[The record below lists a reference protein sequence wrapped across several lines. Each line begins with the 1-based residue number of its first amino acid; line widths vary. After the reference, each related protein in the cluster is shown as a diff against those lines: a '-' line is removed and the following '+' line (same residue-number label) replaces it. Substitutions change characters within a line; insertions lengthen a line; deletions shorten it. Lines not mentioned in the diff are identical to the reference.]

1 VTPNEHN
8 RGPRL
13 LLTGTFKPFAVDN
26 LYSRKESIPELF
38 HNQLTHFQGIYSPRK
53 HYPTY
58 GLHLI
63 AANTPVDATVLDW
76 PTFPRFL
83 RELDRGYD
91 YVGIG
96 SIVPNFQ
103 KVKRMTEA
111 VRLRSPRTKIVV
123 GGFCATIPRLKELVD
138 ADYVCAGEGIGFMR
152 ELLGFPPEFD
162 FVHPDVGDVSVQV
175 LGLPTRSFLPS
186 IVTSLG
192 CNRGCDFCSPTHF
205 FGRRHVTL
213 IHRGQQIFNEM
224 RRLEKKFGATAFGL
238 VGDDNFLANPTRARE
253 LRDCLLRS
261 GKPYAFGTFG
271 SADAIAK
278 FEPRELA
285 EMGIDSIWIGRESRF
300 RPYPKNE
307 GTDLKALIAALGEW
321 GIRVI
326 LSSILLLDEHTP
338 DNIWDDIDEHVAC
351 RPTFSQFSH
360 LSPAPGTPLWEQ
372 MERDGRL
379 LTAIPYEE
387 CHAFKQPWF
396 VHPGFSLAEA
406 ERIQQDA
413 YRRDF
418 YALGPSLA
426 RLIVTTV
433 RGAQNFR
440 KSGSPPLLARARQL
454 ERRLWFY
461 KSAMYDMELLADDP
475 GLRGVVRELREAME
489 SMVGRVTSFEKTVA
503 AGAFVAGS
511 ARRACNRA
519 FGDVLQPRTTVTH
532 YPADWKPAP

>member
-1 VTPNEHN
+1 M
-8 RGPRL
+8 RL
-13 LLTGTFKPFAVDN
+13 LLTGPFKPFAVDD

-63 AANTPVDATVLDW
+63 AANTPVEAVVLDW

-111 VRLRSPRTKIVV
+111 VRLRSPRTKIIV
-123 GGFCATIPRLKELVD
+123 GGFCATIPNIAELVG
-138 ADYVCAGEGIGFMR
+138 ADYVCVGEGISFMR

-175 LGLPTRSFLPS
+175 LGIPMRSYLPS

-205 FGRRHVTL
+205 FGRKHLTL
-213 IHRGQQIFNEM
+213 MRTGRQIFDEM
-224 RRLEKKFGATAFGL
+224 QRLEKKFRATAFGL
-238 VGDDNFLANPTRARE
+238 VGDDNFLANPGRARE
-253 LRDCLLRS
+253 LRDCLMAS

-285 EMGIDSIWIGRESRF
+285 EMGIDSIWIGRESKF

-307 GTDLKALIAALGEW
+307 GADLKALITALGEW

-338 DNIWDDIDEHVAC
+338 DNVWEDIDEHIEC

-360 LSPAPGTPLWEQ
+360 LSPAPGTPLWEG
-372 MERDGRL
+372 MKREGRML
-379 LTAIPYEE
+379 EAIPYEE

-396 VHPGFSLAEA
+396 VHPRFSLLEA
-406 ERIQQDA
+406 ERLQRDA
-413 YRRDF
+413 YLRDF
-418 YALGPSLA
+418 YTLGPSLA
-426 RLIVTTV
+426 RLIVTTA
-433 RGAQNFR
+433 RGAKNFAR
-440 KSGSPPLLARARQL
+440 TDAPPLRARARQF
-454 ERRLWFY
+454 ERRRWFY
-461 KSAMYDMELLADDP
+461 KSAMYDMELLAEDP
-475 GLRGVVRELREAME
+475 GLRGVIRELREEME
-489 SMVGRVTSFEKTVA
+489 AIIGPVNGFEKIVA
-503 AGAFVAGS
+503 AGAFTVGS
-511 ARRACNRA
+511 ATRAYQRA
-519 FGDVLQPRTTVTH
+519 FSDVLQPRTTVTH
-532 YPADWKPAP
+532 YPADWKPRP